1 MLATASTSKPTI
13 DQYIDVDNE
22 PLRIIIFNLSIS
34 TIIHCPLYRKLSPT
48 LYCLSTLLL
57 NPVQTIITH
66 PRKPT
71 LSFNTGYLIVSYL
84 SPFTIDYYS
93 VSLTLNLLRCNI
105 RNSNKYLFFS
115 ISILHVTLLRHNA
128 LLLGRCFGGAR

>member
-22 PLRIIIFNLSIS
+22 PLRIIMFNLSIL
-34 TIIHCPLYRKLSPT
+34 TIIHYPLYRKLSLT
-48 LYCLSTLLL
+48 VYYLSTLLL

-71 LSFNTGYLIVSYL
+71 LSFNTSYLIVSYL
-84 SPFTIDYYS
+84 SPFTVGYPSIRYYCDK
-93 VSLTLNLLRCNI
+93 VHNPTLPHLCR
-105 RNSNKYLFFS
+105 
-115 ISILHVTLLRHNA
+115 
-128 LLLGRCFGGAR
+128 